1 MEELRERR
9 QKKHE
14 AEEQEKLRLEQ
25 ETGEKAEKEWKPP
38 VKEVF

>member
-9 QKKHE
+9 QKKRE

-25 ETGEKAEKEWKPP
+25 ESGKKAEKVWKPP
-38 VKEVF
+38 VTEVF